1 MWDVEEYERA
11 AARAVAAVAR
21 YVAASQAGQGP
32 AVSAPPPGDVERE
45 LDLRR
50 LIRQGGLGAD
60 GFEPW
65 LEALLRRSTR
75 LHHPGELAHQVA
87 SPDVP
92 AALADLVHGAIN
104 QPMSIYEMGAAANAI
119 ESAVVEWMCERVGWE
134 PGAGGVLTHGGSLAN
149 LTALLAARAAAAPS
163 AWGEGVSGGLAV
175 LAPPSAHYSV
185 KRSVAML
192 GLGERAVVPLEV
204 DEYERIVPGRLDDA
218 VARAEAAGLRP
229 MALVAAAGATSTG
242 LHDDLEAI
250 GGFCRERG
258 IWLHVDAAHGASALL
273 SPAHRGLLRGIEQ
286 TDSVVWDAHKML
298 RTSSLC
304 AAILVRDVRRLD
316 AAFQQSASYLIYEH
330 AEAAGPDLLGRQV
343 ECTKAPLGLKVFINL
358 AWRGERGIGEYVAEQ
373 YDKTVR
379 FWELISAREGFEC
392 LSRPESNI
400 LCFRY
405 GTDDALQ
412 VELRERLLAEG
423 RFHLSSTEVS
433 GVRWLR
439 MSVMAPASSEATI
452 EELLEAIERLAGVQR
467 SFDQAAGEA

>member
-21 YVAASQAGQGP
+21 YVAASQAGEGP

-50 LIRQGGLGAD
+50 LIREGGLGPD

-119 ESAVVEWMCERVGWE
+119 ESAVVEWMCERVGWG

-218 VARAEAAGLRP
+218 VERAEVAGLRP

-258 IWLHVDAAHGASALL
+258 IWLHADAAHGASALL

-316 AAFQQSASYLIYEH
+316 AAFQQSASYLIYED

-452 EELLEAIERLAGVQR
+452 EKLLEAIERLAGVQR